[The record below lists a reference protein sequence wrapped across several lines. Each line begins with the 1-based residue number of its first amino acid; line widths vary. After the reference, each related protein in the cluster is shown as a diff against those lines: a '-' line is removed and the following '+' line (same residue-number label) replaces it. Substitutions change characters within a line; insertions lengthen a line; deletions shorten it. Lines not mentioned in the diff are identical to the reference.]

1 MVTNES
7 MNRIWSQLNETYS
20 ENSSST
26 INILDQ
32 ITEKYVVH
40 LPLLLIIL
48 DVIRFLGNSFT
59 YLQPNF

>member
-32 ITEKYVVH
+32 ITEKFVVH

-48 DVIRFLGNSFT
+48 DVIGFLGNSFT